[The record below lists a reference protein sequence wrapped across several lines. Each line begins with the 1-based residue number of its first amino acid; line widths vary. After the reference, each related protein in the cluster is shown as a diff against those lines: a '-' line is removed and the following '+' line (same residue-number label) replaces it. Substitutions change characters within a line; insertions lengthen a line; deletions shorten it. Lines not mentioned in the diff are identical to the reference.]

1 MSTKAIGEAATGIG
15 LALALALATA
25 GAGSAADK
33 AQAGAKSYKILAQ
46 IPAGDSF
53 WDYATFVAAEHR
65 LYVSREDGLTVLEAA
80 TGKVIN
86 PLIAG
91 HQVHAIVPL
100 SGGRAL
106 ITNGADN
113 KAVIFERATGRPL
126 MEIPTGRKPDGA
138 GLDPASGQLI
148 IMDGTEED
156 AVFADPKT
164 GKVLGRLPLGGEPG
178 SPQFDGQGLA
188 FSNIANKSEIA
199 VIDMKAHKVLKRYP
213 LPACEDASGLGL
225 DQPSGV
231 LLSTCAGLKAVATDS
246 KTGRTLGTVPIGK
259 YPDSIITDPKR
270 HVFYVP
276 TIAPGELTVVGLGTG
291 GVPKVLARV
300 PMAPG
305 VHTGA
310 LDAAGGRLYL
320 PAGKLSL
327 APGKRPAVEPGT
339 FRILVVDVN

>member
-1 MSTKAIGEAATGIG
+1 MATSAMGRTAIG
-15 LALALALATA
+15 LALALIIA
-25 GAGSAADK
+25 GAGTAADK
-33 AQAGAKSYKILAQ
+33 PASAAKSYKIVAQ
-46 IPAGDSF
+46 YAAGDSF
-53 WDYATFVAAEHR
+53 WDYATYVAAEHR
-65 LYVSREDGLTVLEAA
+65 LYLSREDGLTVVE
-80 TGKVIN
+80 TKSGKIIN

-91 HQVHAIVPL
+91 HQVHAVVPL

-106 ITNGADN
+106 ITNGADA
-113 KAVIFERATGRPL
+113 KAVIFERATGKPL
-126 MEIPTGRKPDGA
+126 KEIPTGRKPDGA
-138 GLDPASGQLI
+138 GLDPATGKLI

-156 AVFADPKT
+156 AVFADPAT
-164 GKVLGRLPLGGEPG
+164 GAVLARLPLGGEPG
-178 SPQFDGQGLA
+178 SPQFDGHGLA

-199 VIDMKAHKVLKRYP
+199 VIDMKTHKVLKRYP

-225 DQPSGV
+225 DQQSGV

-246 KTGRTLGTVPIGK
+246 RTGRILGTVPIGK
-259 YPDSIITDPKR
+259 YPDAIITDPQR

-276 TIAPGELTVVGLGTG
+276 TIDPGELTVVGLGKDG
-291 GVPKVLARV
+291 APKVLARV

-320 PAGKLSL
+320 PAGKLTL
-327 APGKRPAVEPGT
+327 AHGQRPAVEPGT